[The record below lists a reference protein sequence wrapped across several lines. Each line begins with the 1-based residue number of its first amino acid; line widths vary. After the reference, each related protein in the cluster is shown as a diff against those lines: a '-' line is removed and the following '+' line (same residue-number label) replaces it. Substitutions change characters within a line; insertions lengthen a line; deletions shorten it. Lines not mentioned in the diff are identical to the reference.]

1 MKRKISIAS
10 ILCVCVLGYLYFEN
24 TSNLESPYLVS
35 QDYKA
40 PSVDSYEFVESDDND
55 SETENPIDRLEFEIG
70 QLADPTTGKI
80 PRGIREREIA
90 FAESSLNRSVN
101 VQPSSVAGSDVG
113 SAAAGTAEAQ
123 PFRNVGPFNVGG
135 RTRAVG
141 IDKDDENIILA
152 GGIAG
157 GVWKTTNQGTSWTRT
172 TGLQQHPAVSDIVQ
186 DRRTGKTDEWYYST
200 GERRGNSASASG
212 AFYQGNGI
220 YKSTDNG
227 DSWSLIATTAVNGTS
242 GTDVITSGDDFTLID
257 ELAIDYSN
265 ASGTEIYA
273 AGSSQI
279 IKSTDGFATFNVVLG
294 DQNTGGNMC
303 DVVITS
309 AGKVFATIGNSSF
322 NGGNA
327 EDGVFMSDDGEN
339 WTNIDPP
346 GLNGTNSRLELGID
360 PSDENLVY
368 LAGNSQLFVFNDLN
382 DTWTD
387 LSANIDASS
396 DTGEGHATQGG
407 YDLYV
412 AVHPSNDQ
420 LIYLGGTNIIRSSNG
435 FGTSATNKQIGGYR
449 EDGNSNSFPQYPNH
463 HPDQHAGVFFD
474 SDPNKMLTAS
484 DGGIHMTNDNTV
496 AGSSTSTVS
505 VVWQSLNNGYLTT
518 QFYHADIHNYN
529 IGDPQ
534 VVGGMQD
541 NSTFARFTEG
551 DQDAWQDVFGGDGSF
566 AAITYNSL
574 YASLQRGVLRRYQLD
589 NSNQYQNQGTITP
602 SSDDDDFLFIN
613 PYNYNPVNQ
622 DQLFVAGRGK
632 LFVANDIRTNPRA
645 GDWIELSGPATLV
658 NQFISAITPSTDPE
672 GVLYFG
678 TRTGGLYKIADTK
691 NIDANTE
698 IITLNRGNMPNGNVV
713 GIAVDPK
720 DADRVFVA
728 FSNYNIVSIWMSSDG
743 GDNWSSISG
752 NLEENADGSGAGPSI
767 RSIEVMPDGNGGYYY
782 FAGTSVG
789 LFMTTELKGDQTVWE
804 QQGVNTIG
812 NIVVSNIR
820 VRPVEGLVM
829 ISTHGNGVFI
839 GGYDVGVN
847 AHINYSFQN
856 NGTQVVMRGNVSFDT
871 NKPLGYRWL
880 KNGQIIDGEN
890 TDELTVTDGGS
901 YQLQLF
907 TSQETSGL
915 SNTVVLGLDGT
926 GPDVSTITRLNPTD
940 ENTSNT
946 SVQFRVTFSETVKSV
961 DAADFQT
968 TGTASG
974 VIGAVT
980 ESTVG
985 TVFDV
990 TVNSI
995 GGSGQLGLGVAS
1007 GTDITDEADNA
1018 FSGTILSQETYNITD
1033 NTAPGAAIT
1042 RGTPNT
1048 EVTNQNEVTFTV
1060 TFTEAVNNV
1069 DASDFAVAAGSAT
1082 STLGTVTE
1090 TSPGVYS
1097 VVVTDITE
1105 DGTVGLDFVAGQD
1118 IQDKAGNAFDGTTSS
1133 DETYTIQNVV
1143 TSIDDPLLR
1152 NVQSIIVDANPSNGV
1167 FNLAF
1172 PNSFIGDFE
1181 MQVVDRQGKNMV
1193 VKSIAGYN
1201 SGDQV
1206 ELDLTNSPDGLY
1218 ILKASNGAVKASIK
1232 LLKVSGSR

>member
-1 MKRKISIAS
+1 MRKRISIAL
-10 ILCVCVLGYLYFEN
+10 ILCICTLGYFYLQN
-24 TSNLESPYLVS
+24 VKTESPELVS
-35 QDYKA
+35 QELREYSIQA
-40 PSVDSYEFVESDDND
+40 PNFTESEKNE
-55 SETENPIDRLEFEIG
+55 SETENPIARLEFEIS
-70 QLADPTTGKI
+70 QLADPTTGEI

-90 FAESSLNRSVN
+90 YAESTLNKAAN
-101 VQPSSVAGSDVG
+101 VQPSGAGGFDFG
-113 SAAAGTAEAQ
+113 SAAAGTAAAQ

-135 RTRAVG
+135 RTRALG
-141 IDKDDENIILA
+141 IDIDDENIILA

-172 TGLQQHPAVSDIVQ
+172 TGLQQHPAVSDLVQ
-186 DRRTGKTDEWYYST
+186 DRRSGKTDEWYYST

-227 DSWSLIATTAVNGTS
+227 DSWSLLTATAVTGTT
-242 GTDVITSGDDFTLID
+242 GTDVITSGSDFTLID

-273 AGSSQI
+273 AGTSQI
-279 IKSTDGFATFNVVLG
+279 IKSTDGFQTFNVVLG

-303 DVVITS
+303 DVIITS
-309 AGKVFATIGNSSF
+309 GGKVFATIGNSSF
-322 NGGNA
+322 NGANG
-327 EDGVFMSDDGEN
+327 EDGVFMSDDGDN

-435 FGTSATNKQIGGYR
+435 FGTAATNRQIGGYR

-463 HPDQHAGVFFD
+463 HPDQHAAVFFD
-474 SDPNKMLTAS
+474 SDANKMLTAS
-484 DGGIHMTNDNTV
+484 DGGVHLTNDNTV

-505 VVWQSLNNGYLTT
+505 VLWESLNNGYLTT

-534 VVGGMQD
+534 VVGGLQD
-541 NSTFARFTEG
+541 NSTFARFTDG
-551 DQDAWQDVFGGDGSF
+551 DQDAWQDVFGGDGAFSG
-566 AAITYNSL
+566 ITYNSM
-574 YASLQRGVLRRYQLD
+574 YVSSQNGNLRRLELD
-589 NSNQYQNQGTITP
+589 NNNVYQSQGNISPTL
-602 SSDDDDFLFIN
+602 DDDDYLFIN

-622 DQLFVAGRGK
+622 DQLFVAARGR
-632 LFVANDIRTNPRA
+632 LFVSNDIRTNPGR
-645 GDWIELSGPATLV
+645 GDWIELSGPATLT

-672 GVLYFG
+672 GILYFG
-678 TRTGGLYKIADTK
+678 TRTGGLFKIENTR

-698 IITLNRGNMPNGNVV
+698 IITLERGNLPNANVV

-720 DADRVFVA
+720 DADNVIVA
-728 FSNYNIVSIWMSSDG
+728 FSNYNVISLWMSTDG
-743 GDNWSSISG
+743 GDTWSSISG
-752 NLEENADGSGAGPSI
+752 NLEENANGTGAGPSV
-767 RSIEVMPDGNGGYYY
+767 RSVEIMPDGDGGHYY
-782 FAGTSVG
+782 FVGTSVG
-789 LFMTTELKGDQTVWE
+789 LFMTKDLKGDQTVWE
-804 QQGVNTIG
+804 QQAVDVVG

-820 VRPVEGLVM
+820 TRPVEGLVM

-839 GGYDVGVN
+839 GGYDVGIN
-847 AHINYSFQN
+847 PHINYSFQN
-856 NGTQVVMRGNVSFDT
+856 NGTQVLLRGNVSFDA
-871 NKPLGYRWL
+871 NSPLGYRWM
-880 KNGQIIDGEN
+880 KDGQVIDGET

-901 YQLQLF
+901 YQLELF
-907 TSQETSGL
+907 TSQTTSAL

-926 GPDVSTITRLNPTD
+926 SPDVASIVRLNPTD
-940 ENTSNT
+940 ESTSNT
-946 SVQFRVTFSETVKSV
+946 SVQFRVTFSETVLNV
-961 DAADFQT
+961 DATDFAT
-968 TGTASG
+968 SGVASG
-974 VIGAVT
+974 VIGTVT

-990 TVNSI
+990 TVNSV
-995 GGSGQLGLGVAS
+995 GGSGQLGLTVVS
-1007 GTDITDEADNA
+1007 GTDITDEVGNA
-1018 FSGTILSQETYNITD
+1018 YSGTILAQETYTITD
-1033 NTAPGAAIT
+1033 ATAPQASIT
-1042 RGTPNT
+1042 RGTPST
-1048 EVTNQNEVTFTV
+1048 EVTDQNEVTFTV

-1069 DASDFAVAAGSAT
+1069 DAGDFAIAAGSAT

-1090 TSPGVYS
+1090 ASPGVYN
-1097 VVVTDITE
+1097 VIVTDITE
-1105 DGTVGLDFVAGQD
+1105 DGTVGLDFVSGQD
-1118 IQDKAGNAFDGTTSS
+1118 IQDQAGNAFDGTTAT
-1133 DETYTIQNVV
+1133 DETYTIQNVI

-1152 NVQSIIVDANPSNGV
+1152 NIERIIVDANPSNGL
-1167 FNLAF
+1167 FSLAF
-1172 PNSFIGDFE
+1172 PNTFIGNFD
-1181 MQVVDRQGKNMV
+1181 MQVVDSQGKGLVLKTIKN
-1193 VKSIAGYN
+1193 YN

-1206 ELDLTNSPDGLY
+1206 TLDLTNSPDGLY
-1218 ILKASNGAVKASIK
+1218 ILKASNGERNASIK
-1232 LLKVSGSR
+1232 LLKVSSSR